1 VLTGGSAMLPGM
13 VELGEDVFLKQVRV
27 GTPGYRG
34 HLSDVIS
41 NPRFST
47 AMGLLEEAR
56 IQWIRGRKDVQ
67 SSGSFK
73 DTLSRMKAWFVGNF

>member
-1 VLTGGSAMLPGM
+1 MLPGM

-27 GTPGYRG
+27 GMPGYRG
-34 HLSDVIS
+34 NLSDVIS

-56 IQWIRGRKDVQ
+56 TQWIRGRKDVH

-73 DTLSRMKAWFVGNF
+73 DTLARMKQWFVGNF